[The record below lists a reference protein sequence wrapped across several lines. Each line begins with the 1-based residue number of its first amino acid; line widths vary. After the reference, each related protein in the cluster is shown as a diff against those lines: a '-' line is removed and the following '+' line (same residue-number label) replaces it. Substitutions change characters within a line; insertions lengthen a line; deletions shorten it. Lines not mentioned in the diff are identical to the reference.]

1 MKNNQT
7 RRAFLQTN
15 AKLGLAGAAA
25 PFVTTLASIGEA
37 AAQESSGY
45 KAIVC
50 IFLAGGNDQDNTV
63 TPYDVD
69 SYNSYARLRPQL
81 AYARDDLTAT
91 LLKPNTNTSFKPHTS
106 LDGRQYALAPA
117 MAPLLP
123 LFQKEKLAV
132 ILNVGTL
139 VRPTT
144 MAQFKERGFPLP
156 PQLGSHNDQ
165 SSYWL
170 SSNPEGAVSGWG
182 GRIGDLLQSGNGKP
196 AVTCISATGNA
207 AFLSGK
213 SVFSFSVGAKG
224 PIPLIPNN
232 DLFGSIY
239 GGNGLPALKALMS
252 GSRANIFENEHA
264 KVCKRALETGEL
276 LYSQLQVAPKP
287 KTIYPGD
294 VKIPGV
300 ETIPNPLAD
309 QLKTV
314 ARMISIN
321 SALGAKRQVFYVQM
335 GGFDLHSHLVETQP
349 ILLDRVASAMRAFYD
364 HTVELGVADKVTTFT
379 SSDFGRPTLCNN
391 DGSDHGWGGI
401 HFVMG
406 GAVKGGQ
413 FYGEAPVIALKG
425 PNDAGQGSLLPTT
438 SVDQY
443 ASTLATWL
451 GVSNS
456 DMSTVLPNIGNYDR
470 STWNLGF
477 V

>member
-1 MKNNQT
+1 MMMKNNQT
-7 RRAFLQTN
+7 RRAFLQSN
-15 AKLGLAGAAA
+15 AKLGLAGVAA
-25 PFVTTLASIGEA
+25 PFVTTLACIGEA

-63 TPYDVD
+63 TPYDMD
-69 SYNSYARLRPQL
+69 SYNSYAKLRPQL

-91 LLKPNTNTSFKPHTS
+91 LLKPNTNTSFRPHTS
-106 LDGRQYALAPA
+106 LNGRQYALAPA

-132 ILNVGTL
+132 LLNVGTL

-144 MAQFKERGFPLP
+144 TVQLKERGFPLP

-165 SSYWL
+165 QSYWQ
-170 SSNPEGAVSGWG
+170 SSSPEGAVSGWG
-182 GRIGDLLQSGNGKP
+182 GRIGDLMQSGNGNSTL
-196 AVTCISATGNA
+196 TCINTSGNA
-207 AFLSGK
+207 AFLTGK
-213 SVFSFSVGAKG
+213 TTLSYSVGAKG

-232 DLFGSIY
+232 DLFGSMH
-239 GGNGLPALKALMS
+239 GNNGLPALKALKALMS

-276 LYSQLQVAPKP
+276 LYSQLQKAPAVM
-287 KTIYPGD
+287 TTYPGTKD
-294 VKIPGV
+294 N
-300 ETIPNPLAD
+300 PNPLAD

-321 SALGAKRQVFYVQM
+321 SALGAKRQVFFVQM
-335 GGFDLHSHLVETQP
+335 GGFDLHSYLVETQP

-364 HTVELGVADKVTTFT
+364 HTVQLGVADKVTTFT

-443 ASTLATWL
+443 AATLATWL

-456 DMSTVLPNIGNYDR
+456 DMSTVLPNIGNYNQ